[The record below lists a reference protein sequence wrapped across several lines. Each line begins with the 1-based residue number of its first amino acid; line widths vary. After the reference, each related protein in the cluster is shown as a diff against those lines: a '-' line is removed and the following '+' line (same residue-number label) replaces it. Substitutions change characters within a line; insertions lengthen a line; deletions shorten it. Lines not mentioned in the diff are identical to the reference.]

1 MGTDGNEG
9 VAKLRVLIFGN
20 CLVLNFLVL
29 NFLVLDFLVLNFLL
43 VCLLPCLQP
52 IASLQ

>member
-20 CLVLNFLVL
+20 Y
-29 NFLVLDFLVLNFLL
+29 LVLNFLL

-52 IASLQ
+52 TASLQ